1 MMRLLRFYVVAT
13 YFPCIHLFT
22 VCTYIYIYT
31 YGVFPFP
38 LIISKNV
45 VLSFKLKGC
54 DFKKVGNGLAASF
67 GDFTSCHPFLLRPF
81 GHGSFHRDSVT
92 VIPTL

>member
-1 MMRLLRFYVVAT
+1 MIGTWKIEDDEAREVL
-13 YFPCIHLFT
+13 CCCDLFS
-22 VCTYIYIYT
+22 V
-31 YGVFPFP
+31 YGVFLFP

-54 DFKKVGNGLAASF
+54 DFKKVENGLAASF

>member
-1 MMRLLRFYVVAT
+1 MLLRPIFRVYIYLLYV
-13 YFPCIHLFT
+13 H
-22 VCTYIYIYT
+22 IYIYT

-54 DFKKVGNGLAASF
+54 DFKKVENGLAASF

-81 GHGSFHRDSVT
+81 GHGSFHRDLVT